1 MTHVQRRGWYLSPQ
15 MRQRS
20 RTTLEQ
26 GAGATGNNTV
36 TTQDSRL
43 TTGARIDHRSLSLPM
58 FHRLST
64 RILTIGFFNYI
75 RKMTTTPVIEINDV
89 SKAFKDV
96 KAVNNLS
103 LTIYE
108 GEYVALLGP
117 NGAGKTTLIEMIE
130 GIQKPDAGTI
140 RILGM
145 NWKDHE
151 HKLHQ
156 NIGLSLQETKFID
169 KITTKETLDLF
180 GSFYDLNADRT
191 EEILEL
197 VNLNEKR
204 NAHTVQLSGGQ
215 RQRLAI
221 GIALLNQPRVLLLD
235 EPTTGLDPG
244 ARREI
249 WKILERLRQE
259 FNTTMILTTHYMEE
273 AEVLCERI
281 LIMDKGQFIAAGTL
295 AELNARHGEGD
306 LVEITFDQDFDIG
319 AAGLAGVKRVNWVDA
334 HTKAHVF
341 VDNISEVLPSIIEST
356 RSRNVTI
363 TALNSRKMTLDDL
376 FISMTGRHL
385 TDS

>member
-1 MTHVQRRGWYLSPQ
+1 MSKP
-15 MRQRS
+15 S
-20 RTTLEQ
+20 
-26 GAGATGNNTV
+26 
-36 TTQDSRL
+36 
-43 TTGARIDHRSLSLPM
+43 
-58 FHRLST
+58 
-64 RILTIGFFNYI
+64 
-75 RKMTTTPVIEINDV
+75 VIEIRDV
-89 SKAFKDV
+89 SKSFKDI
-96 KAVNNLS
+96 KAVNNLN

-108 GEYVALLGP
+108 GDYVALLGP

-130 GIQKPDAGTI
+130 GIQRPDTGTI

-145 NWKDHE
+145 NWKEHA

-180 GSFYDLNADRT
+180 GSFYGLKPGRT
-191 EEILEL
+191 EEILEV
-197 VNLNEKR
+197 VNLTEKR
-204 NAHTVQLSGGQ
+204 KAYTVHLSGGQ

-221 GIALLNQPRVLLLD
+221 GIALLNNPKILLLD

-249 WKILERLRQE
+249 WKILERLRQD

-281 LIMDKGQFIAAGTL
+281 LIMDKGKFIAAGTL
-295 AELNARHGEGD
+295 PELNARHGEGD
-306 LVEITFDQDFDIG
+306 LIEITFGQDFDIG
-319 AAGLAGVKRVNWVDA
+319 TFNLSGVKRLNWVSP
-334 HTKAHVF
+334 HTEAQIF

-356 RSRNVTI
+356 RSSNIRI
-363 TALNSRKMTLDDL
+363 TALTSRKMTLDDL